1 MTFNE
6 YQKAAMRTA
15 SGVTAACEDNLLL
28 NGVMGLNGEAGE
40 CIDMVKKMFFQGHE
54 LDKEHMA
61 KELGDCL
68 WYLAVAAEGIGY
80 DLDSVAQMNVD
91 ELMIRYP
98 DGFDSEK
105 SKNRKK
111 GDI

>member
-1 MTFNE
+1 MTLSE

-15 SGVTAACEDNLLL
+15 SGVTSASNDNLLL

-40 CIDMVKKMFFQGHE
+40 CIDMVKKHLFQGHE

-61 KELGDCL
+61 KELGDCM
-68 WYLAVAAEGIGY
+68 WYLAVASQGIGY
-80 DLDSVAQMNVD
+80 DLDIIAKMNV
-91 ELMIRYP
+91 EKLKKRYP
-98 DGFDSEK
+98 EGFDSEK

-111 GDI
+111 GDV

>member
-1 MTFNE
+1 MTLNE

-15 SGVTAACEDNLLL
+15 SGVTSACEDNLLL

-40 CIDMVKKMFFQGHE
+40 CIDMVKKMLFQGRE
-54 LDKEHMA
+54 MDKEHMA

-91 ELMIRYP
+91 KLMKRYP

-105 SKNRKK
+105 SKNRKR

>member
-1 MTFNE
+1 MTLNE
-6 YQKAAMRTA
+6 FQVSAMRTA
-15 SGVTAACEDNLLL
+15 SGVSSAHEDNLLL

-40 CIDMVKKMFFQGHE
+40 CIDMVKKKMFQGHD

-68 WYLAVAAEGIGY
+68 WYIAIAAKGIGY
-80 DLDSVAQMNVD
+80 SLDEIGEMNKSKL
-91 ELMIRYP
+91 EERYP
-98 DGFDSEK
+98 NGFSVEK
-105 SKNRKK
+105 SINRAK